1 MEGVHAWTCCN
12 SFERDQ
18 EGCAEDHSVSVRS
31 ALPVVKNF
39 FSNQLRIN
47 HPLQHGSSLFFD
59 NNVKFNLQLNPN
71 TIKNEVEDVG
81 LANHNHTS
89 SLFLGKGSAIDY
101 FSVNKPATRVAA
113 MEPYANKSIRSS
125 SRLVFGVPAVP
136 PNVNL
141 DVFLS
146 PQKSTLVGASQSQ
159 VSRARPATA
168 SGPLQRSSIAEVFP
182 HLDTKIRKHQ
192 VEQRFIAVDYTKPP
206 PKDEPDSP
214 TNHDTTRHYALYSR
228 PYAHTNTST
237 IGHGYGQGHGLLTQS
252 CHALPQT
259 QTRPLSAFASSSGS
273 PNFNAST
280 MSNVS
285 WGNSVGGHDLPAAAH
300 SVVHSASASQAL
312 HSHHQQS
319 TGKHTHMARVAHVH
333 RDGADHE
340 STSEPEVHSA
350 HSVQSSEYSLHTP
363 PGKKKPLP
371 APAFHASHGA
381 VPHYAQA
388 KSVPMGHK
396 TLIGKQRAVPERV
409 KLTGNRPL
417 TTVKAYDLYS
427 T

>member
-12 SFERDQ
+12 SFEKDH
-18 EGCAEDHSVSVRS
+18 EGCAEDHSVSLRS

-39 FSNQLRIN
+39 YSNQLRIN

-71 TIKNEVEDVG
+71 TIKNEVEDAS

-101 FSVNKPATRVAA
+101 FSVHKPATRVAA

-182 HLDTKIRKHQ
+182 HLDAKIRKHQ

-206 PKDEPDSP
+206 PRDEPDSP
-214 TNHDTTRHYALYSR
+214 TNHVSTRHYALYSR
-228 PYAHTNTST
+228 PYAHANTNT

-252 CHALPQT
+252 CHALPQS
-259 QTRPLSAFASSSGS
+259 QTRPFSAYASSSGA
-273 PNFNAST
+273 PNFNGSF
-280 MSNVS
+280 MSNAS
-285 WGNSVGGHDLPAAAH
+285 WGNSVGGHDLPAAQ
-300 SVVHSASASQAL
+300 SVVHSASAPNAA
-312 HSHHQQS
+312 HMHANHQVS
-319 TGKHTHMARVAHVH
+319 TGKHAHAAHVH

-350 HSVQSSEYSLHTP
+350 HSAQTSEYSLHTP
-363 PGKKKPLP
+363 PGKKKP
-371 APAFHASHGA
+371 ASHGA

-388 KSVPMGHK
+388 KSVPAGHK

-417 TTVKAYDLYS
+417 TSVKGYDLYS